1 MHSLL
6 DRALAAARQ
15 LGASDIHLKGGLAP
29 ILRIDGELRTLSDV
43 PPLSREFV
51 QSLAMSLLN
60 DRRREILE
68 RTGDVAL
75 SITATDGS
83 RQRLHVWQHRGG
95 TAVAVR
101 LVPAQA
107 PALAK
112 LDLPPG
118 VAALVAG
125 GRRASRSSRARRAPG
140 KTTTLASLVDHVGG
154 ERACH
159 VITVEDPVEIV
170 LKDRRSV
177 VVQREVGLDAPTTAA
192 ALRAALRQD
201 ADVVAVGEL
210 RDAESVELAIF
221 AAETGRLV
229 LAGLAARDAV
239 GAVARLLELG
249 GASERSTLR
258 PRLATVLRGIVA
270 QQLVPRADGKG
281 RRAAAEL
288 LLVDDETRRLL
299 RDPAGEA
306 PLRAALLAGRPP
318 GSQSFDATLVA
329 LARAARIS
337 AEHAIARATDA
348 AAVRELLAET
358 GASAAPRA
366 APERRP
372 PKRTLL
378 RTTRGPISLRA
389 PYVLL
394 DPQAL
399 RRRPPR
405 LPRLLQGAGPQGGRE
420 LVAGPAGRPDAAVR
434 ERGHEPVQGLLH
446 GQARAGLL
454 ARDDGAEVRA
464 RRRQAQRPRQRRPH
478 GAPPHVLRDARQ
490 LLVRRLLQGRRH
502 QVRLRPADAG
512 RSRSIRSAS
521 STPSTTRT
529 TRRGGC
535 GRRSPASPTTA

>member
-75 SITATDGS
+75 SITAADGS
-83 RQRLHVWQHRGG
+83 RQRLHVLQHRGG
-95 TAVAVR
+95 TAVAAR

-107 PALAK
+107 PDLEK
-112 LDLPPG
+112 LDLPPAVSAL
-118 VAALVAG
+118 VAAGAGLALVAG
-125 GRRASRSSRARRAPG
+125 PAGSG
-140 KTTTLASLVDHVGG
+140 KTTTLASLVDHLGG

-159 VITVEDPVEIV
+159 VITIEDPVEIV

-201 ADVVAVGEL
+201 ADVVVVGEL
-210 RDAESVELAIF
+210 RDADAIDLAIF

-229 LAGLAARDAV
+229 LAGIAARDAV
-239 GAVARLLELG
+239 SALSRLLELG
-249 GASERSTLR
+249 GAGDRSALR
-258 PRLATVLRGIVA
+258 PRLATVLRGIVV

-281 RRAAAEL
+281 RRAVAEL

-299 RDPAGEA
+299 REPGSDT

-329 LARAARIS
+329 LALARRITAESAIS
-337 AEHAIARATDA
+337 RATDP
-348 AAVRELLAET
+348 AAVRALL
-358 GASAAPRA
+358 
-366 APERRP
+366 
-372 PKRTLL
+372 
-378 RTTRGPISLRA
+378 
-389 PYVLL
+389 
-394 DPQAL
+394 
-399 RRRPPR
+399 
-405 LPRLLQGAGPQGGRE
+405 
-420 LVAGPAGRPDAAVR
+420 
-434 ERGHEPVQGLLH
+434 
-446 GQARAGLL
+446 
-454 ARDDGAEVRA
+454 
-464 RRRQAQRPRQRRPH
+464 AQRPPDATS
-478 GAPPHVLRDARQ
+478 GSSDDAAEEDAVEDDAR
-490 LLVRRLLQGRRH
+490 
-502 QVRLRPADAG
+502 AD
-512 RSRSIRSAS
+512 
-521 STPSTTRT
+521 
-529 TRRGGC
+529 
-535 GRRSPASPTTA
+535 

>member
-29 ILRIDGELRTLSDV
+29 ILRIDGDLRTLSDV

-107 PALAK
+107 PPLRK
-112 LDLPPG
+112 LDLPAS
-118 VAALVAG
+118 VAELAARGAGLVLVTG
-125 GRRASRSSRARRAPG
+125 PASAG
-140 KTTTLASLVDHVGG
+140 KTTTLASLVDHIGG

-159 VITVEDPVEIV
+159 IITVEDPVEIV

-201 ADVVAVGEL
+201 ADVVAVSEL

-229 LAGLAARDAV
+229 IAGLAARDAV
-239 GAVARLLELG
+239 GAVARALELA
-249 GASERSTLR
+249 GAGDRPTLR
-258 PRLATVLRGIVA
+258 PRLAAVLRGIVA
-270 QQLVPRADGKG
+270 QQLVPLAEGKG
-281 RRAAAEL
+281 RRAAAEV
-288 LLVDDETRRLL
+288 LLVDEETRGLL

-318 GSQSFDATLVA
+318 GSQSLDATLVA
-329 LARAARIS
+329 LARTRRITV
-337 AEHAIARATDA
+337 EHAVARATDA
-348 AAVRELLAET
+348 SAVRELLADVGR
-358 GASAAPRA
+358 GAA
-366 APERRP
+366 
-372 PKRTLL
+372 
-378 RTTRGPISLRA
+378 
-389 PYVLL
+389 
-394 DPQAL
+394 
-399 RRRPPR
+399 
-405 LPRLLQGAGPQGGRE
+405 
-420 LVAGPAGRPDAAVR
+420 AGPAPEDDKGVEDAV
-434 ERGHEPVQGLLH
+434 EED
-446 GQARAGLL
+446 ARA
-454 ARDDGAEVRA
+454 D
-464 RRRQAQRPRQRRPH
+464 
-478 GAPPHVLRDARQ
+478 
-490 LLVRRLLQGRRH
+490 
-502 QVRLRPADAG
+502 
-512 RSRSIRSAS
+512 
-521 STPSTTRT
+521 
-529 TRRGGC
+529 
-535 GRRSPASPTTA
+535 

>member
-75 SITATDGS
+75 SLTAADGS

-107 PALAK
+107 PGLDK

-118 VAALVAG
+118 VAALARVGAGLGIVTGPAG
-125 GRRASRSSRARRAPG
+125 GG
-140 KTTTLASLVDHVGG
+140 KTTTLASLVDHIGG

-159 VITVEDPVEIV
+159 IITVEDPVEIV

-192 ALRAALRQD
+192 ALRASLRQD
-201 ADVVAVGEL
+201 ADVIAVGEL
-210 RDAESVELAIF
+210 RDAESIELAIF

-229 LAGLAARDAV
+229 LAGLSAHDCV
-239 GAVARLLELG
+239 SAVARLLELG
-249 GASERSTLR
+249 GANASERSTLR
-258 PRLATVLRGIVA
+258 ARFAAVLRGIVA
-270 QQLVPRADGKG
+270 QQLVPRVDGKG
-281 RRAAAEL
+281 RRAVAEV

-299 RDPAGEA
+299 HDPMSEA
-306 PLRAALLAGRPP
+306 SLRAALVAGRPA

-329 LARAARIS
+329 LARAGRIS
-337 AEHAIARATDA
+337 PENAIARATDG
-348 AAVRELLAET
+348 AAVRELLAE
-358 GASAAPRA
+358 SAP
-366 APERRP
+366 
-372 PKRTLL
+372 
-378 RTTRGPISLRA
+378 
-389 PYVLL
+389 
-394 DPQAL
+394 
-399 RRRPPR
+399 
-405 LPRLLQGAGPQGGRE
+405 GGR
-420 LVAGPAGRPDAAVR
+420 PAGS
-434 ERGHEPVQGLLH
+434 
-446 GQARAGLL
+446 
-454 ARDDGAEVRA
+454 ARDGRDGQDGTE
-464 RRRQAQRPRQRRPH
+464 
-478 GAPPHVLRDARQ
+478 DA
-490 LLVRRLLQGRRH
+490 VED
-502 QVRLRPADAG
+502 DALG
-512 RSRSIRSAS
+512 D
-521 STPSTTRT
+521 
-529 TRRGGC
+529 
-535 GRRSPASPTTA
+535 

>member
-29 ILRIDGELRTLSDV
+29 ILRIDGDLRTLSDV

-83 RQRLHVWQHRGG
+83 RQRLHIWQHRGG

-101 LVPAQA
+101 LVPSQA

-112 LDLPPG
+112 LELPVG
-118 VAALVAG
+118 VAALVAAGPGLALVTGPAG
-125 GRRASRSSRARRAPG
+125 GG
-140 KTTTLASLVDHVGG
+140 KTTTLASLVDHIGG

-159 VITVEDPVEIV
+159 VITIEDPVEIV

-229 LAGLAARDAV
+229 LACLAARDATS
-239 GAVARLLELG
+239 AVARLLELG
-249 GASERSTLR
+249 GASEHPALRS
-258 PRLATVLRGIVA
+258 RLATVLRGIIA

-281 RRAAAEL
+281 RCAAAEL
-288 LLVDDETRRLL
+288 LLVDDEARRQL

-306 PLRAALLAGRPP
+306 ALRAALVAGRPP
-318 GSQSFDATLVA
+318 GSQSFDAALVT
-329 LARAARIS
+329 LARARRIS
-337 AEHAIARATDA
+337 AENAVARATDS
-348 AAVRELLAET
+348 AAVRELLAEVRRET
-358 GASAAPRA
+358 AQPPSESADDGD
-366 APERRP
+366 E
-372 PKRTLL
+372 
-378 RTTRGPISLRA
+378 
-389 PYVLL
+389 VVE
-394 DPQAL
+394 D
-399 RRRPPR
+399 
-405 LPRLLQGAGPQGGRE
+405 
-420 LVAGPAGRPDAAVR
+420 D
-434 ERGHEPVQGLLH
+434 
-446 GQARAGLL
+446 ARA
-454 ARDDGAEVRA
+454 D
-464 RRRQAQRPRQRRPH
+464 
-478 GAPPHVLRDARQ
+478 
-490 LLVRRLLQGRRH
+490 
-502 QVRLRPADAG
+502 
-512 RSRSIRSAS
+512 
-521 STPSTTRT
+521 
-529 TRRGGC
+529 
-535 GRRSPASPTTA
+535 

>member
-75 SITATDGS
+75 SITAADGS

-107 PALAK
+107 PPLRK
-112 LDLPPG
+112 LDLPAGAAELVATGPG
-118 VAALVAG
+118 LALVAG
-125 GRRASRSSRARRAPG
+125 PAGAG
-140 KTTTLASLVDHVGG
+140 KTTTLASLVDHLGG

-159 VITVEDPVEIV
+159 IITIEDPVEIV

-210 RDAESVELAIF
+210 RDAESVELAVF

-229 LAGLAARDAV
+229 LAGIAARDAV
-239 GAVARLLELG
+239 SAVARLLELG
-249 GASERSTLR
+249 GAERATLR
-258 PRLATVLRGIVA
+258 PRFAGVLRGVLA
-270 QQLVPRADGKG
+270 QQLVPVAEGKG

-299 RDPAGEA
+299 RDPGTEA
-306 PLRAALLAGRPP
+306 ALRAALDAGRPP

-329 LARAARIS
+329 LARARRIS
-337 AEHAIARATDA
+337 VESAVARATDA
-348 AAVRELLAET
+348 AAVRELLADVRRE
-358 GASAAPRA
+358 GGPRPAPSAD
-366 APERRP
+366 ED
-372 PKRTLL
+372 
-378 RTTRGPISLRA
+378 
-389 PYVLL
+389 V
-394 DPQAL
+394 
-399 RRRPPR
+399 
-405 LPRLLQGAGPQGGRE
+405 E
-420 LVAGPAGRPDAAVR
+420 DAV
-434 ERGHEPVQGLLH
+434 EED
-446 GQARAGLL
+446 ARA
-454 ARDDGAEVRA
+454 D
-464 RRRQAQRPRQRRPH
+464 
-478 GAPPHVLRDARQ
+478 
-490 LLVRRLLQGRRH
+490 
-502 QVRLRPADAG
+502 
-512 RSRSIRSAS
+512 
-521 STPSTTRT
+521 
-529 TRRGGC
+529 
-535 GRRSPASPTTA
+535 

>member
-75 SITATDGS
+75 SLTATDGS

-107 PALAK
+107 PALDK
-112 LDLPPG
+112 LDLPPAVRALAAAG
-118 VAALVAG
+118 AGLALVAG
-125 GRRASRSSRARRAPG
+125 PAGSG

-170 LKDRRSV
+170 LRDRRSV

-210 RDAESVELAIF
+210 RDADSIELAIF

-229 LAGLAARDAV
+229 LAGLAARDALS
-239 GAVARLLELG
+239 AIARLLELG
-249 GASERSTLR
+249 GDRLR
-258 PRLATVLRGIVA
+258 PRLSAVLRGVLA

-288 LLVDDETRRLL
+288 FLADDEARALL
-299 RDPAGEA
+299 RDAAGEA
-306 PLRAALLAGRPP
+306 PLRAALLAGRPA
-318 GSQSFDATLVA
+318 GSQSFDASLLA
-329 LARAARIS
+329 LARSRQIS
-337 AEHAIARATDA
+337 REQAVARATDP
-348 AAVRELLAET
+348 AAVASLLADLP
-358 GASAAPRA
+358 AAPGRA
-366 APERRP
+366 A
-372 PKRTLL
+372 
-378 RTTRGPISLRA
+378 
-389 PYVLL
+389 
-394 DPQAL
+394 
-399 RRRPPR
+399 
-405 LPRLLQGAGPQGGRE
+405 
-420 LVAGPAGRPDAAVR
+420 R
-434 ERGHEPVQGLLH
+434 ERADDPTNDPVEED
-446 GQARAGLL
+446 AL
-454 ARDDGAEVRA
+454 AD
-464 RRRQAQRPRQRRPH
+464 
-478 GAPPHVLRDARQ
+478 
-490 LLVRRLLQGRRH
+490 
-502 QVRLRPADAG
+502 
-512 RSRSIRSAS
+512 
-521 STPSTTRT
+521 
-529 TRRGGC
+529 
-535 GRRSPASPTTA
+535 

>member
-29 ILRIDGELRTLSDV
+29 ILRIDGDLRTLSDV

-107 PALAK
+107 PPLRK
-112 LDLPPG
+112 LDLPAG
-118 VAALVAG
+118 VAELVTVGPGLGLVTGPAG
-125 GRRASRSSRARRAPG
+125 CG
-140 KTTTLASLVDHVGG
+140 KTTTLATLVDHLGS

-229 LAGLAARDAV
+229 LAGISARDAV
-239 GAVARLLELG
+239 SAVSRLLELG
-249 GASERSTLR
+249 GAGERAALR
-258 PRLATVLRGIVA
+258 SRLAGVLRGVVA
-270 QQLVPRADGKG
+270 QQLVPVADGKG
-281 RRAAAEL
+281 RRAAAEV

-299 RDPAGEA
+299 RDPAFEA
-306 PLRAALLAGRPP
+306 PLRAALAAGRPA
-318 GSQSFDATLVA
+318 GSQSLDATLVA
-329 LARAARIS
+329 LARARRIS
-337 AEHAIARATDA
+337 VETAAARATDA
-348 AAVRELLAET
+348 AAVRELLADLRRD
-358 GASAAPRA
+358 AAPRPA
-366 APERRP
+366 
-372 PKRTLL
+372 TN
-378 RTTRGPISLRA
+378 
-389 PYVLL
+389 
-394 DPQAL
+394 
-399 RRRPPR
+399 
-405 LPRLLQGAGPQGGRE
+405 
-420 LVAGPAGRPDAAVR
+420 VADGVEDAV
-434 ERGHEPVQGLLH
+434 EED
-446 GQARAGLL
+446 ARA
-454 ARDDGAEVRA
+454 D
-464 RRRQAQRPRQRRPH
+464 
-478 GAPPHVLRDARQ
+478 
-490 LLVRRLLQGRRH
+490 
-502 QVRLRPADAG
+502 
-512 RSRSIRSAS
+512 
-521 STPSTTRT
+521 
-529 TRRGGC
+529 
-535 GRRSPASPTTA
+535 